1 MNKTRE
7 DRKQNTQSS
16 EMLDAFKLI
25 EISNEKFI
33 GEEKVAKNKT
43 PRTKKDSVP
52 HLENPSSL
60 QDEDA
65 DAYSSAYTPL
75 RPAYQ
80 PSKVCICI
88 FLPLRVILINQS
100 ISVSSQTQ
108 FFF

>member
-1 MNKTRE
+1 
-7 DRKQNTQSS
+7 
-16 EMLDAFKLI
+16 MLDAFKLI

-43 PRTKKDSVP
+43 PRTKKDSVS
-52 HLENPSSL
+52 HLGNPSSL

-65 DAYSSAYTPL
+65 DTYSSTYTPL

-108 FFF
+108 FFLKWSDLKLW